1 MNLSSREFAS
11 HELGAKLRSQS
22 NCDRSDSNFRP
33 MKDLRNGVGVSF
45 CWPLS
50 PETETAAFGIGAVDC
65 VSHAFML
72 HCSTSGY
79 SVLTAVEHSQNPMAR
94 RPRLPLHGL
103 CNLYGPNEKKHVH
116 CLTLTPGHAAP
127 WKTWESTALQP
138 CGRFGFFG
146 SLGLSNSVFCFT
158 FCRRKNIQQTQKPFK
173 NIVSAIFNMK
183 I

>member
-103 CNLYGPNEKKHVH
+103 CNLYEPSEKTCPLLDTDSWPCRTLENLGIDGAATLWTLRILRISRIIKFHV
-116 CLTLTPGHAAP
+116 LLY
-127 WKTWESTALQP
+127 
-138 CGRFGFFG
+138 
-146 SLGLSNSVFCFT
+146 VY
-158 FCRRKNIQQTQKPFK
+158 
-173 NIVSAIFNMK
+173 
-183 I
+183 